1 MHITKKPI
9 WEGYTVW
16 VQLYD
21 VLEKTNYEDDEIKPI
36 ECISCMYAQSLQSC
50 PTLCNPPGL

>member
-1 MHITKKPI
+1 MHIPKKLV

-36 ECISCMYAQSLQSC
+36 
-50 PTLCNPPGL
+50 